1 LPLPTLNDVSPVNAL
16 LSNLSVAYK
25 QDRPAISDLIFP
37 RVRVELPNGTY
48 FTWSKA
54 SRWRSQTFKHAP
66 GDVYKRGVLENS
78 TDTYRTDEYAMEYKL
93 PDQIRTAGARNGIG
107 WDMIITSTLQEQL
120 ALQKD
125 LSFAT
130 DFMTSSSGWTA
141 GASLVAGKWSV
152 SATTKPVA
160 DVIGAARTL
169 KRAIGSSRNYKLVGV
184 GGTIVESA
192 LIASVDV
199 ASRIQYVRE
208 STVDNIRGALAAV
221 LGLDELIIADRE
233 YNTAK
238 EGQTASYAPVID
250 DDFLLVAVPTSPGLE
265 TPAAGYTFEWDDG
278 NGVAYVEEYRD
289 DTVKSDIYRAIEY
302 YDQKQVDPALGIFFA
317 DVTD

>member
-1 LPLPTLNDVSPVNAL
+1 MPLPTLNDVSPVNAL
-16 LSNLSVAYK
+16 LSSLSVAYK
-25 QDRPAISDLIFP
+25 QDRPAISDMLFP

-78 TDTYRTDEYAMEYKL
+78 TDTYLTEEYAMEYKL

-130 DFMTSSSGWTA
+130 DFVKSGVW
-141 GASLVAGKWSV
+141 GSGSVSAGKWSV
-152 SATTKPVA
+152 AATSKPVA
-160 DVIGAARTL
+160 DVVGAARTIRRGL
-169 KRAIGSSRNYKLVGV
+169 GSSRNYKLVGL

-192 LIASVDV
+192 LLGNADI

-208 STVDNIRGALAAV
+208 SSVSNLREALARS
-221 LGLDELIIADRE
+221 LGIDELIIADRE

-238 EGQTASYAPVID
+238 EGQTASYSPVID
-250 DDFLLVAVPTSPGLE
+250 DDFLLLAVPLSPGME

-278 NGVAYVEEYRD
+278 NGVSYVEEYRD

-302 YDQKQVDPALGIFFA
+302 YDQKVVDGALGVLFL

>member
-1 LPLPTLNDVSPVNAL
+1 MPLPTMNDVSPVNQL
-16 LSNLSVAYK
+16 LSTLSVAYK
-25 QDRPAISDLIFP
+25 QDMPAISDMVFP

-48 FTWSKA
+48 FTWGKA
-54 SRWRSQTFKHAP
+54 DRWRKQTFKHAA
-66 GDVYKRGVLENS
+66 GDVYKRGVLSNS
-78 TDTYRTDEYAMEYKL
+78 TDTYLTEEYAMEYKL

-107 WDMIITSTLQEQL
+107 WDMVITSTLQEQL

-130 DFMTSSSGWTA
+130 DFMTTGVW
-141 GASLVAGKWSV
+141 GVGSLTAGKWSV

-169 KRAIGSSRNYKLVGV
+169 RRAIGSSRNYKLVGV

-192 LIASVDV
+192 LLSAADIAT
-199 ASRIQYVRE
+199 RIQYVRE
-208 STVDNIRGALAAV
+208 STVANLRGALAAV
-221 LGLDELIIADRE
+221 LGIDELIIADRE

-238 EGQTASYAPVID
+238 EGQTASYSPVFD
-250 DDFLLVAVPTSPGLE
+250 DDFLLVAVPTAPGLE

-278 NGVAYVEEYRD
+278 NGVSYVEEYRD
-289 DTVKSDIYRAIEY
+289 ETVKSDIYRAIEY
-302 YDQKQVDPALGIFFA
+302 YDQKVVDGSLGVFFS

>member
-1 LPLPTLNDVSPVNAL
+1 MPLPTLNDVSPVNTL
-16 LSNLSVAYK
+16 LSSLSVAYI

-48 FTWSKA
+48 FKWSKS

-66 GDVYKRGVLENS
+66 GDAYKRGVLENS
-78 TDTYRTDEYAMEYKL
+78 TDTYLTEEYAMEYKL

-125 LSFAT
+125 LSFAA
-130 DFMTSSSGWTA
+130 DFMTSGSGWTS
-141 GASLVAGKWSV
+141 GSVSAGKWSV
-152 SATTKPVA
+152 AATSKPVA
-160 DVIGAARTL
+160 DVVTWARTL
-169 KRAIGSSRNYKLVGV
+169 KRAIGSNRSYKLVGL

-192 LIASVDV
+192 LIGNADI
-199 ASRIQYVRE
+199 ATRIQYVRE
-208 STVDNIRGALAAV
+208 SSVGNIRSALAAV

-278 NGVAYVEEYRD
+278 NGVSYVEEYRD
-289 DTVKSDIYRAIEY
+289 ETVKSDIYRAIEY
-302 YDQKQVDPALGIFFA
+302 YDQKQVDGALGIFVS

>member
-1 LPLPTLNDVSPVNAL
+1 MPLPTMNDVSPVNQL
-16 LSNLSVAYK
+16 LSNLSVAYR
-25 QDRPAISDLIFP
+25 QDMPAISDLIFP
-37 RVRVELPNGTY
+37 RVSVELPNGTY

-54 SRWRSQTFKHAP
+54 DRWRSQTFKHAP
-66 GDVYKRGVLENS
+66 GDVYKRGVLSNS
-78 TDTYRTDEYAMEYKL
+78 TDTYLTEEFAMEYKL
-93 PDQIRTAGARNGIG
+93 PDQIRQAGSRNGIG

-130 DFMTSSSGWTA
+130 DFLTTGSGWTS
-141 GASLVAGKWSV
+141 GSVGTGKWSV
-152 SATTKPVA
+152 SATSKPVA
-160 DVIGAARTL
+160 DVVGWARTL
-169 KRAIGSSRNYKLVGV
+169 RRAIGSNRNYKLVGL

-192 LIASVDV
+192 LIANADV

-208 STVDNIRGALAAV
+208 STVGNLRSALAAV

-238 EGQTASYAPVID
+238 EGQTASYSPVVD

-265 TPAAGYTFEWDDG
+265 TPAAGYTFEWNDG
-278 NGVAYVEEYRD
+278 NGISYVEEYRD

-302 YDQKQVDPALGIFFA
+302 YDQKQVDGALGIFVS